1 MIPHDIIEII
11 TAEWHSLSALG
22 AQLTEEQWKAPTELP
37 GWSSQDIIAHLIGTE
52 RMLQGHAVPP
62 RGEGDFGEHVRNPIG
77 EFNEIDVVLRRDLPG
92 ATVLAE
98 WDALAAEREA
108 TLRAGDDAYYDQPM
122 STPTGPGTMADFL
135 HIRILD
141 CFVHE
146 QDIRRAVDIP
156 GNLDSPAAAHTI
168 DRLIRTIPI
177 VVGKR
182 AGCPEGAAVVVEIT
196 GGVQRT
202 VPCEVTN
209 GRAAVVATTSAA
221 PIATVSLDTDA
232 FLALATGRR
241 TAADVADR
249 VTLAG
254 DVELAQRVADNLNM
268 MI

>member
-1 MIPHDIIEII
+1 MIPTDTIEII
-11 TAEWHSLSALG
+11 TTEWHALSALG

-37 GWSSQDIIAHLIGTE
+37 GWSSQDVIAHLIGTE

-62 RGEGDFGEHVRNPIG
+62 RGDSDFGEHVRNPIG

-98 WDALAAEREA
+98 WDALAAERET

-146 QDIRRAVDIP
+146 QDIRRAVRIP

-182 AGCPEGAAVVVEIT
+182 AACPEGAAVVVEIT
-196 GGVQRT
+196 GGVQRI
-202 VPCEVTN
+202 VRCEVTN
-209 GRAAVVATTSAA
+209 GRAAIVAETTAP
-221 PIATVSLDTDA
+221 PIAVVTLDTEA
-232 FLALATGRR
+232 FLALATGRL
-241 TAADVADR
+241 TAADVAGRIALD
-249 VTLAG
+249 G
-254 DVELAQRVADNLNM
+254 DVDLGQRVVGNLNM